1 MLFEEVI
8 LFLRKLQYGQ
18 NLQLLQQDANW
29 HRLPH
34 RSYVIIIVLIGHDL
48 DAASANTACKLPLP
62 SMLQEI
68 KDH

>member
-1 MLFEEVI
+1 MTKT
-8 LFLRKLQYGQ
+8 RG
-18 NLQLLQQDANW
+18 LQQDANW

-34 RSYVIIIVLIGHDL
+34 RSCVIIIILIGYDL